1 MIERSTTHKV
11 LYLRSATPIRAYFP
25 SSKLDRSFS
34 SNHLPLQQQQV
45 ESHRTS
51 TRSSSSASSSV
62 VGGDEKKKLKE
73 QQFQADELSSA
84 FINASMSSSTYTNG
98 PSEPSPPSS
107 EESVAQSEAEAEVK
121 ALHSTSSFLA
131 AQAELEEE
139 REVEEIDERLKAQ
152 KKLEAKVQ
160 GQFEA
165 WDGDETRERMIRRI
179 LQDQY
184 KPLRVKGYK
193 KSIIGEPTVVHPS
206 VFATTEDPGSSNL
219 IPTGTTS
226 NQEDVPT
233 SRPKKPW
240 EYEYKAPTSHGTS
253 YTHPQST
260 RSSLLIRTGPAKTTP
275 SQRLASARE
284 KTLDYTFG
292 VGVTCPDGGGRTRVM
307 VPSFEAEFE
316 AVSTEKGGDSLRA
329 WDGFVEDK
337 VNQAIRNGLFKDLK
351 GRGKPLKVD
360 EAESNPFL
368 PIEDRLI
375 NRVVKAQGAMPPWI
389 ELQQELQLNLSAF
402 RNELRSAYT
411 RRVTRMLSLAGNLS
425 RSSVATVL
433 NDSHRDVEW
442 EERERSY
449 HLASIG
455 SLNALTRRFNI
466 VAPYTARRGLL
477 DLERELEACRRY
489 CKPWIADELIKRI
502 EGRSEM
508 VLKGEEGGGK
518 GLGSQ
523 DGEQVK
529 DRGKVEERFWPALRR
544 GIWELLGIGGK
555 ALAQGERQK

>member
-1 MIERSTTHKV
+1 MPST
-11 LYLRSATPIRAYFP
+11 
-25 SSKLDRSFS
+25 D
-34 SNHLPLQQQQV
+34 
-45 ESHRTS
+45 
-51 TRSSSSASSSV
+51 
-62 VGGDEKKKLKE
+62 
-73 QQFQADELSSA
+73 
-84 FINASMSSSTYTNG
+84 TNG
-98 PSEPSPPSS
+98 PSASPPS
-107 EESVAQSEAEAEVK
+107 EESAEAEAEP
-121 ALHSTSSFLA
+121 ALHSSSSFLA

-139 REVEEIDERLKAQ
+139 REVEEIGERLKAQ
-152 KKLEAKVQ
+152 KKLEAKIQ
-160 GQFEA
+160 GQLEA
-165 WDGDETRERMIRRI
+165 WDGEETRERMIRRI

-184 KPLRVKGYK
+184 KPLRVKCFFGHEQGHK
-193 KSIIGEPTVVHPS
+193 KSITGAPAVVHPS
-206 VFATTEDPGSSNL
+206 VFASENPSSNL
-219 IPTGTTS
+219 IPTGTTP
-226 NQEDVPT
+226 NQEDAPT

-240 EYEYKAPTSHGTS
+240 EYEYKAPASHGTS

-260 RSSLLIRTGPAKTTP
+260 RSSLLIRTGPSKTTP

-284 KTLDYTFG
+284 KTMDYTFG
-292 VGVTCPDGGGRTRVM
+292 VGFSSPEGGRTRVM
-307 VPSFEAEFE
+307 VPSFDAEFG
-316 AVSTEKGGDSLRA
+316 AASTKKGGDSLRA
-329 WDGFVEDK
+329 WEGFVEDK

-375 NRVVKAQGAMPPWI
+375 NRVVKGQGAMPPWI
-389 ELQQELQLNLSAF
+389 EMQQELQLNLSAF

-411 RRVTRMLSLAGNLS
+411 RRVTRMLSLPGNLS
-425 RSSVATVL
+425 RSSVASVL

-489 CKPWIADELIKRI
+489 CKPWIADELVKRI

-518 GLGSQ
+518 GLGRQ
-523 DGEQVK
+523 EGGQVK

-544 GIWELLGIGGK
+544 GVWELLGIGGAAK
-555 ALAQGERQK
+555 QGEPQK